1 MGGNNFKRPETVV
14 IDAQIDGIDSAIS
27 GVSIQIVDRGNSV
40 VVPLTQM
47 DNLGNQK
54 FRYFFE
60 TASGYTGMSGVSSY
74 SCFSGASGYTAWS
87 GYGSG
92 MSGYS
97 SFIVGV
103 FTVILTAGDLKNH
116 IGLEDFNIRVE

>member
-27 GVSIQIVDRGNSV
+27 GVGIQIVDRGNSV

-97 SFIVGV
+97 SLIVGV